1 MHESLE
7 LTDPKVKVLT
17 FKVSE
22 KDRQEI
28 IKFCE
33 DRGWR
38 LSAFLRVAVQSHMR
52 RLEDEKAGSFI
63 TPKSV

>member
-1 MHESLE
+1 MTESLE
-7 LTDPKVKVLT
+7 LTKPKVKVLT

-22 KDRQEI
+22 EDRAEI

-38 LSAFLRVAVQSHMR
+38 MSAFLRVSVQSHMK
-52 RLEDEKAGSFI
+52 RLLDEKA
-63 TPKSV
+63 